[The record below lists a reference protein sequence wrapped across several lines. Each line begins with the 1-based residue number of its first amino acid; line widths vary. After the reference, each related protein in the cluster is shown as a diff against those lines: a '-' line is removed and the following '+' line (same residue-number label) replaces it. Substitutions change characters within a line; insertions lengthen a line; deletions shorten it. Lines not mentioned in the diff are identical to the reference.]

1 MDMSDRLL
9 EGAALHE
16 RRRRMMSP
24 HLARALHEPPRAARG
39 AALALLIVLGLCGTL
54 GASAAPEIQSCE
66 EIRARIGVLPPPDAE
81 LLRTLALRREC
92 GFTSADFYRAAYG
105 DRPPAPS
112 REQRQAARHHL
123 RHGHDHEDEDD

>member
-1 MDMSDRLL
+1 MDRSDRLL
-9 EGAALHE
+9 EGVAHHE

-24 HLARALHEPPRAARG
+24 HLARALHESPRTARG
-39 AALALLIVLGLCGTL
+39 AGLALLIVLGLGGTH
-54 GASAAPEIQSCE
+54 GASAAPEIQNCD

-105 DRPPAPS
+105 DRPPAPL
-112 REQRQAARHHL
+112 REQGRAARHHH
-123 RHGHDHEDEDD
+123 RHDHEDEDD